1 MIYSIK
7 NRLAGVLLLG
17 ALLAVIAPMSLLV
30 SHIDLLGEVTPFVG
44 LFFSLLTDSAGSRG
58 FIVTL
63 SVLLVWSALLVKSP
77 TERLNLL
84 MQLGVIL
91 VVGFAAK
98 TGLKVMTESPRPY
111 TELLSHQLLI
121 PNPAHFYQLNDLQ
134 QAEVISNVS
143 ERVSPW
149 RSQHW
154 LGEKDYSFPSGHTIF
169 TAICVAFFGQFFIRR
184 KCYFAAGI
192 LMIWGIG
199 VAYSRL
205 WLGMHRPIDL
215 VGSVMFVAA
224 TYALLPDLSPTINM
238 LKTRRASLIMNT
250 KKGDDISPP

>member
-44 LFFSLLTDSAGSRG
+44 RFFSLLTDSAGSRG

-169 TAICVAFFGQFFIRR
+169 VAICLAFFGGLMLQQQ
-184 KCYFAAGI
+184 CYFSAFA
-192 LMIWGIG
+192 LWFWGVS

-205 WLGMHRPIDL
+205 WLGMHRPEDL
-215 VGSVMFVAA
+215 IGSVVFVAVIF
-224 TYALLPDLSPTINM
+224 TLLPTFQV
-238 LKTRRASLIMNT
+238 TRKMPFVALAPR
-250 KKGDDISPP
+250 